1 LSVHRS
7 IAAVVP
13 AAGLS
18 RRFGADKLLAEL
30 SGRPLAAHIA
40 DTLAGMGLG
49 HLIAVCPR
57 GNPAR
62 ARLFAERGFEIVWND
77 APQRGL
83 GHSVALGAARA
94 QALGAMAVLVCL
106 ADMPNVTREHI
117 EGLLAA
123 ENEGETLATEVD
135 GIRMPPALFPHS
147 ALLHLV
153 ALTGEEGAKAL
164 LAQARTIR
172 GDATLVR
179 DIDTRADLPPG
190 TD

>member
-13 AAGLS
+13 AAGQS
-18 RRFGADKLLAEL
+18 RRFGGDKLLAEF
-30 SGRPLAAHIA
+30 SGKPLAAHIA

-57 GNPAR
+57 GNTAR
-62 ARLFAERGFEIVWND
+62 ARLFAERGFEIVWNST
-77 APQRGL
+77 PERGL
-83 GHSVALGAARA
+83 GHSVALGASRV
-94 QALGAMAVLVCL
+94 QTSGVEALLVCL
-106 ADMPNVTREHI
+106 ADMPNVTCEHI
-117 EGLLAA
+117 ESLLAA
-123 ENEGETLATEVD
+123 RNSSIAITTEVD
-135 GIRMPPALFPHS
+135 GVRMPPALFPRS
-147 ALLHLV
+147 ALSHLV

-172 GDATLVR
+172 ADATLVR